1 MAVQLNHTIVP
12 SRDKKV
18 SAQFL
23 TDILGL
29 DPPSV
34 FGHFVAVQVANGVT
48 LDYDNRDEVAP
59 THYAFL
65 VSEAEFDEIFQRVT
79 ERGVTYW
86 ADPGHL
92 RKGETNTHRGRGFY
106 YSDPDA
112 HNMMGLT
119 RPCTVRGGGAQ
130 SEQLPWA
137 GPAAGA

>member
-48 LDYDNRDEVAP
+48 LDYD
-59 THYAFL
+59 
-65 VSEAEFDEIFQRVT
+65 
-79 ERGVTYW
+79 
-86 ADPGHL
+86 
-92 RKGETNTHRGRGFY
+92 HRGRGFY
-106 YSDPDA
+106 FSDPDG
-112 HNMMGLT
+112 HNMEVLT
-119 RPCTVRGGGAQ
+119 RPYTD
-130 SEQLPWA
+130 
-137 GPAAGA
+137 

>member
-65 VSEAEFDEIFQRVT
+65 VSEPEFDEIFKRVT
-79 ERGVTYW
+79 DRGVTYW
-86 ADPGHL
+86 ADPGHQ
-92 RKGETNTHRGRGFY
+92 RKGEINTHRGRGFY
-106 YSDPDA
+106 FSDPDG
-112 HNMMGLT
+112 HNMEVLT
-119 RPCTVRGGGAQ
+119 RPYTG
-130 SEQLPWA
+130 
-137 GPAAGA
+137 

>member
-29 DPPSV
+29 DPPAV

-65 VSEAEFDEIFQRVT
+65 VSEPEFDEIFQRVT

-86 ADPGHL
+86 ADPGHQ
-92 RKGETNTHRGRGFY
+92 RKGEINTHRGRGLYF
-106 YSDPDA
+106 SDPDG
-112 HNMMGLT
+112 HNMEVLT
-119 RPCTVRGGGAQ
+119 RPYTD
-130 SEQLPWA
+130 
-137 GPAAGA
+137 

>member
-1 MAVQLNHTIVP
+1 

-29 DPPSV
+29 DPPAV

-86 ADPGHL
+86 ADPGHQ
-92 RKGETNTHRGRGFY
+92 RKGAINNHRGRGLDFAEHGG
-106 YSDPDA
+106 P
-112 HNMMGLT
+112 HLHGLT
-119 RPCTVRGGGAQ
+119 
-130 SEQLPWA
+130 LPS
-137 GPAAGA
+137 AAWPRA